1 MDRRN
6 RDEAVQAAHSHFY
19 KFEETARTPGVIP
32 YSEKCFYVQILTLF
46 LKKSNN
52 NNFKTKSKHHFKC
65 EEADI

>member
-32 YSEKCFYVQILTLF
+32 YSEKCFYVQILQLF
-46 LKKSNN
+46 FFL
-52 NNFKTKSKHHFKC
+52 NFKTKSKHHFKC
-65 EEADI
+65 VEADI

>member
-32 YSEKCFYVQILTLF
+32 YSEKCFYVQILQLF
-46 LKKSNN
+46 FFL
-52 NNFKTKSKHHFKC
+52 FFF
-65 EEADI
+65 